1 MGLTLCR
8 VDDRLVHGQ
17 VVIGWG
23 RPLAT
28 RLIVLVDDGVR
39 QSEWEQ
45 DLYRMAVPQGVDII
59 FASTAEA
66 VAQLQGWAA
75 DPRSGILLTGD
86 LATMA
91 ALHDA
96 APQVV
101 RRINLG
107 GLHHRTDRRERLR
120 YVYLDAAEEA
130 LLKRL
135 GRDGT
140 VIEAQDLPTSP
151 PVGLAELLA

>member
-45 DLYRMAVPQGVDII
+45 DLYRMAVPQGVD
-59 FASTAEA
+59 
-66 VAQLQGWAA
+66 
-75 DPRSGILLTGD
+75 
-86 LATMA
+86 MA
-91 ALHDA
+91 AA
-96 APQVV
+96 F
-101 RRINLG
+101 N
-107 GLHHRTDRRERLR
+107 ERLIKR
-120 YVYLDAAEEA
+120 MREKRGLREYL
-130 LLKRL
+130 
-135 GRDGT
+135 RDD
-140 VIEAQDLPTSP
+140 IE
-151 PVGLAELLA
+151 